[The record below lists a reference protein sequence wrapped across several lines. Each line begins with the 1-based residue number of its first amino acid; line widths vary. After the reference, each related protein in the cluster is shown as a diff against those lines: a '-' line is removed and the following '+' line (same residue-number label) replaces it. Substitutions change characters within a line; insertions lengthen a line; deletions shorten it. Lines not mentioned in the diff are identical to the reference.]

1 MQNYDIICQ
10 LGIGCS
16 ANVYLMRNRVNGEL
30 RAGKKM
36 LLSGIRGNGSLG
48 RDGEDLVKK
57 EVCFVSFFYL
67 KGSILETLAH
77 PNIIPCY
84 HSFVDDC
91 SFYIVMEYMDGGDLS
106 FLISHFQQRGEY
118 PWSHILIL

>member
-36 LLSGIRGNGSLG
+36 LLSDIRGNGSLG

-57 EVCFVSFFYL
+57 EV
-67 KGSILETLAH
+67 
-77 PNIIPCY
+77 
-84 HSFVDDC
+84 
-91 SFYIVMEYMDGGDLS
+91 
-106 FLISHFQQRGEY
+106 
-118 PWSHILIL
+118 